1 MIPRH
6 GRPSTMG
13 CGSREVGMGSWL
25 LRRRRVLQLHGQG
38 CLRLGINR
46 SSRTKTAREVP
57 GCDRWSWNDLWALL
71 QTVSGQDVQTAMAP
85 IPRLSSRARPSHRC
99 ASLVQAGRNEAPAG
113 QDRPLETAV
122 LPSRTPP
129 RCQEEGLSPMYR
141 RVLGPV
147 PLDSPSPE
155 EAYEPTLGANERAAS
170 PGARSI
176 HLRSG
181 AKTPKPRGKIPFA
194 PGIQTPQTAYRHS
207 FYPGMSRTRRPLRP
221 SRESAPI
228 GRRKGVVR

>member
-6 GRPSTMG
+6 GRLSTMG

-155 EAYEPTLGANERAAS
+155 EAYEPTLGANERARFPRGPLDPPSLRSQDPEAS
-170 PGARSI
+170 GEDS
-176 HLRSG
+176 LRSG
-181 AKTPKPRGKIPFA
+181 HPNAADRVPSLFLPGDVENEA
-194 PGIQTPQTAYRHS
+194 P
-207 FYPGMSRTRRPLRP
+207 
-221 SRESAPI
+221 APTQS
-228 GRRKGVVR
+228 